1 MRRVGYQAQANT
13 DIGAEKA
20 KSIALNHAGVS
31 ASQTTELKVERDT
44 DDGVLEYE
52 VEFKAG
58 GMEYEYKI
66 DARTG
71 GVLTYEDRIGLRR
84 QAPPGATGSGRRVF
98 LKRLKAPCPAGRR
111 TGPCRAC
118 PRRGSGLRRR
128 PGRRT

>member
-1 MRRVGYQAQANT
+1 MAGNTRYEYKIALTAPTVLESEQDSYGGSGSSGGQTGSGSGTSST

-58 GMEYEYKI
+58 GKEYEYTI
-66 DARTG
+66 HGGTG
-71 GVLTYEDRIGLRR
+71 QILKYESDWD
-84 QAPPGATGSGRRVF
+84 
-98 LKRLKAPCPAGRR
+98 
-111 TGPCRAC
+111 
-118 PRRGSGLRRR
+118 
-128 PGRRT
+128 